1 MLSIL
6 KQNVPHIETYF
17 ESHSLEI
24 IQELITTLF
33 DAEKF
38 TQCFGTDV
46 EYVSDESTIDFGIFM
61 KSLDYVKVIELFSD
75 SKKNGNDD
83 ENHSTMFYSINVEE
97 VEQAIRYHSSFLCA
111 ITEKSH

>member
-6 KQNVPHIETYF
+6 KQNVPHIENYF

-75 SKKNGNDD
+75 LKKW
-83 ENHSTMFYSINVEE
+83 E
-97 VEQAIRYHSSFLCA
+97 R
-111 ITEKSH
+111 